1 MWLLLRRL
9 YKVTTN
15 VDFSLPQCCFSPI
28 HCCTFTENG
37 VRGERGERGGGEIK
51 GIWDKHG
58 TLFQNIA
65 IPKVMWQC
73 FVMDYELHEN
83 DNTQKS

>member
-1 MWLLLRRL
+1 MLLFTHSLL
-9 YKVTTN
+9 YIYRKW
-15 VDFSLPQCCFSPI
+15 
-28 HCCTFTENG
+28 
-37 VRGERGERGGGEIK
+37 GEVGEGGGEIK

-65 IPKVMWQC
+65 ILKVMWQC

>member
-1 MWLLLRRL
+1 MLLFTHSLL
-9 YKVTTN
+9 YIYRKW
-15 VDFSLPQCCFSPI
+15 
-28 HCCTFTENG
+28 
-37 VRGERGERGGGEIK
+37 GEGGEGGGEIK
-51 GIWDKHG
+51 GIWDKLG